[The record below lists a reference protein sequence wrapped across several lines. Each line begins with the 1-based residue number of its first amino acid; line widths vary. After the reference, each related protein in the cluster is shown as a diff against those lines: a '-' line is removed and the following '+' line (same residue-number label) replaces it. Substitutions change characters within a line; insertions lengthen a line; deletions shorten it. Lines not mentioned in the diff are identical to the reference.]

1 MTERIPLNKLNGQKI
16 YRNVVKGNM
25 TLQQLAEDYDCSFEQ
40 FLAEAKRI
48 IGQFEW
54 SRVEKADKKNQKKD
68 SRKDEREMAVV
79 AKNQQDN
86 EKRKKNIM
94 DEMESVEEKLSISRN
109 VLEDF
114 RQRVPKAR
122 KDEAAALNVYQE
134 AVARRQWAEDQETKA
149 FNQVQNYQNRM
160 IQLVNKLAEF
170 DLYLV
175 APGYKGE
182 IPRGRLTSVLPI
194 EGRKVT
200 VERGNGLLNDISFS
214 VMLGLGFD
222 SLNEANDAIEFA
234 KLVLKYQLESE
245 EPFKVLVDDERII
258 TILMMQEVEF

>member
-1 MTERIPLNKLNGQKI
+1 MTERIPLNKLSGPKI

-25 TLQQLAEDYDCSFEQ
+25 TLQQLAEEYDCSFEQ
-40 FLAEAKRI
+40 FCAEAKRI
-48 IGQFEW
+48 IGSFEW
-54 SRVEKADKKNQKKD
+54 TRVEKADKKNQKKD
-68 SRKDEREMAVV
+68 NRKDEREMAVV
-79 AKNQQDN
+79 SKTRQDS
-86 EKRKKNIM
+86 ERRKQIIM
-94 DEMESVEEKLSISRN
+94 DEMESVKEKLSISRG

-114 RQRVPKAR
+114 QQRVPKAR
-122 KDEAAALNVYQE
+122 KEEAAALKIYQD
-134 AVARRQWAEDQETKA
+134 AVARRKWAEDQEAKA
-149 FNQVQNYQNRM
+149 WTQVQNYQNRM

-182 IPRGRLTSVLPI
+182 IPRGKLISVLPI
-194 EGRKVT
+194 EGHEVT

-214 VMLGLGFD
+214 AMVGLGFD
-222 SLNEANDAIEFA
+222 SLSEANDAIEFA

-245 EPFKVLVDDERII
+245 EEFKVLVDDERII